1 MRKRELLQVCGKDY
15 CDYVPCVELRITQL
29 ESDGLDAGALR
40 DWLAELRAQDGRMAD
55 AEKAW
60 LAAIDAGVALV

>member
-1 MRKRELLQVCGKDY
+1 VPKRELLQVCGKDY
-15 CDYVPCVELRITQL
+15 CDYVPCVELRIAQL

-40 DWLAELRAQDGRMAD
+40 DWLTELRAQDGRMAD
-55 AEKAW
+55 AEAGW